1 MVANTK
7 AVQRKLDGLCIEEA
21 YLLSGKHSIL
31 CNRQPF
37 NCVVTRLYILKSL
50 WVRNQRRGGSSL
62 PVSCAGAAAR
72 PKRRRSLI
80 TSRFVSATG
89 CQRFS
94 SAAVIPG
101 PHPYSVYRRKSSRNS
116 GVSSGASSVCMKGH
130 LRSFFVVTVF
140 VVLIG
145 FDGGFSCLCLHQLP
159 RGVIH
164 IGRDHYLV
172 HMTVGDV
179 AGLLK

>member
-1 MVANTK
+1 MSTLPLAIGYFFPPAEPGLSLMANTK

-21 YLLSGKHSIL
+21 YLLSGKHSVL
-31 CNRQPF
+31 CNRQTF

-50 WVRNQRRGGSSL
+50 WVRNQWRGGSSP
-62 PVSCAGAAAR
+62 PVSCAGATAR

-116 GVSSGASSVCMKGH
+116 AVSSGASSVCMKGH
-130 LRSFFVVTVF
+130 LRSFFVVTV
-140 VVLIG
+140 LW
-145 FDGGFSCLCLHQLP
+145 C
-159 RGVIH
+159 
-164 IGRDHYLV
+164 
-172 HMTVGDV
+172 
-179 AGLLK
+179 